1 MTKVQGVWDEVTD
14 DSRKVYCTLEM
25 YPYDMESGH
34 FFKPGKWY
42 NEICVYKASTHGC
55 IQGRLERRNYSCWEL
70 KPGDLRYRCYSGEEP
85 HGLSYKLHSLLFPF
99 H

>member
-1 MTKVQGVWDEVTD
+1 MTKVQGVWNEVTD

-70 KPGDLRYRCYSGEEP
+70 KPGDLRYKVLLRRGASW
-85 HGLSYKLHSLLFPF
+85 SLI
-99 H
+99 